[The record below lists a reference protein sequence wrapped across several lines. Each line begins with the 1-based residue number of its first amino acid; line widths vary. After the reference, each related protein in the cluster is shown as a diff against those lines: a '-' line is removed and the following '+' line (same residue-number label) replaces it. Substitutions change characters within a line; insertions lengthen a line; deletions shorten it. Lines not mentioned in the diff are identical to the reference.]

1 MHDDA
6 TSLGGCERCGAP
18 LAAAATGQICPACEV
33 AAASSAESQLTGEEP
48 TVLSPLSGSGAAVH
62 VSQRLAAGQVFG
74 PYRIERLLGRG
85 GMGEVYEAEHV
96 EQGRRLA
103 LKVLN
108 QQLAGPQDRARFLRE
123 GRLAASIN
131 HPNSVYIFGSEEI
144 LDTPVISMELLPGG
158 TLKDQVKRCGPLA
171 PTEAVDAVLQVIAG
185 LETANAAGILHRD
198 VKPANCFI
206 DRDNVIKI
214 GDFGLSISSLA
225 RDVSQVT
232 ERGTFQGTP
241 QFASPEQ
248 MRGEPL
254 DVRAD
259 IYSVGATLY
268 YLLTGEPPF
277 DGANL
282 TVLLTRIA
290 TEPPRSPRAIQPKV
304 PTRLAALV
312 LHCLSKNRAAR
323 PATYAVLE
331 DALRPFGSTAAT
343 VATLGHRFGAWL
355 IDFLVVLV
363 STVPLSLYQQSQ
375 FVRYGT
381 VPTWTNLIRLF
392 VGCAYFGTF
401 EGMWGASLGKR
412 LLGLRVVGKDG
423 HDPGLARGWLRALIF
438 FKVPAL
444 CVGVPLIVIGQGRA
458 LLLSPMELQLLF
470 SVQHPLI
477 AFAVRWGSFLLT
489 ASLFI
494 TARRHNGFAGLH
506 EVLSRTRVVQRSQR
520 HGRMRLDVPPTD
532 ASLTRE
538 TCRIGP
544 YDVVGSLGMAG
555 DGELLLAIDPTLR
568 RHVWIHRFPPGA
580 SAVPARVRDLSRP
593 GRARWLGGRRTAT
606 EAWDAYE
613 ASDGVPLITLA
624 AQPQPWARV
633 KYWLLDLAHELDAGL
648 QDGSLPL
655 LGVNHVWVTAH
666 GRAKL
671 LDFPAPGTPPASRPP
686 APPTTASAQELLL
699 SAAKNSP
706 PLYRLP
712 LSTESFINALA
723 RGEFTSVRGVV
734 SAISSLVPRP
744 DEITKWRRAIPILI
758 CALMSALGGASM
770 VLGMR
775 LQQQTPGFAEL
786 RSDLQQLT
794 LLARKSDRESV
805 RQQAA
810 LAVYVGSRFGA
821 TLADGKTWRDPIM
834 APVLGQFHSLVNRIL
849 VEHRRVSPEELTD
862 ATAILQPFLQ
872 KQRRD
877 LDRDA
882 SVPKTVGFIVG
893 AGATLVAIMLFGL
906 VWSFA
911 LQGGLFIRQFGAA
924 VVTSAGTQASRRRTL
939 WRAVIA
945 WAPLS
950 VLAYEVYRVADLYIG
965 DPPHVHQPSIALL
978 LLSGLVVL
986 AGLVWMIVRPS
997 RGVQDYL
1004 ARTWLVPR

>member
-1 MHDDA
+1 MNDG

-18 LAAAATGQICPACEV
+18 LADVATRQICPACEV

-48 TVLSPLSGSGAAVH
+48 TVLSPLSGSGDAVH
-62 VSQRLAAGQVFG
+62 VSQRLAAGQIFG

-131 HPNSVYIFGSEEI
+131 HPNSVYIFGSEEV
-144 LDTPVISMELLPGG
+144 LGTPVISMELLPAG
-158 TLKDQVKRCGPLA
+158 TLKDHVKRRGPLPPA
-171 PTEAVDAVLQVIAG
+171 EAVDAVLQIIAG
-185 LETANAAGILHRD
+185 LEAANAAGILHRD
-198 VKPANCFI
+198 VKPGNCFI
-206 DRDNVIKI
+206 DRDNAIKI

-232 ERGTFQGTP
+232 ERGVFQGTP

-268 YLLTGEPPF
+268 YLLTGQPPF
-277 DGANL
+277 DGDNL

-312 LHCLSKNRAAR
+312 LRCLSKDRAAR
-323 PATYAVLE
+323 PANYAALE
-331 DALRPFGSTAAT
+331 DALRPFSSTAPT

-355 IDFLVVLV
+355 IDLVVLL
-363 STVPLSLYQQSQ
+363 VPTLPLTFYYQYQ
-375 FVRYGT
+375 FLRGGT
-381 VPTWTNLIRLF
+381 VPTWVQLIQL
-392 VGCAYFGTF
+392 VTGCAYFGTL
-401 EGMWGASLGKR
+401 EGLWGSSFGKR
-412 LLGLRVVGKDG
+412 LLGLRVVGPDG
-423 HDPGLARGWLRALIF
+423 HDPGLSRGWLRAFIF
-438 FKVPAL
+438 SLPGM
-444 CVGVPLIVIGQGRA
+444 CIGVPVMVIGQGRA
-458 LLLSPMELQLLF
+458 FLF
-470 SVQHPLI
+470 GAQHPLI
-477 AFAVRWGSFLLT
+477 GFAVSWGVYFLM
-489 ASLFI
+489 ASLFA

-506 EVLSRTRVVQRSQR
+506 EMLSRTRVVQRSQPQA
-520 HGRMRLDVPPTD
+520 RMALEVRATD
-532 ASLTRE
+532 ASLICGTY
-538 TCRIGP
+538 RIGP
-544 YDVVGSLGMAG
+544 YDVVGSLGVAG
-555 DGELLLAIDPTLR
+555 EGELLLATDPRLR
-568 RHVWIHRFPPGA
+568 RHVWIHQLPPGA
-580 SAVPARVRDLSRP
+580 AVLPARVRDLSRP
-593 GRARWLGGRRTAT
+593 GRPRWLSGRRTAT

-633 KYWLLDLAHELDAGL
+633 KYWLLDLAHELEAGL
-648 QDGSLPL
+648 HDGSLPP
-655 LGVNHVWVTAH
+655 LGVNHVWVTVR

-671 LDFPAPGTPPASRPP
+671 LDFPAPGTPPVSRPP
-686 APPTTASAQELLL
+686 AAPTTGSAQELLL
-699 SAAKNSP
+699 STAKNSP

-712 LSTESFINALA
+712 LSTEAFLNALA
-723 RGEFTSVRGVV
+723 RGEFSSVREAVN
-734 SAISSLVPRP
+734 AISSLVPRS
-744 DEITKWRRAIPILI
+744 DEIVRWRRAVPILI
-758 CALMSALGGASM
+758 CALIPAVVVAAMTIGMQLAQRTSM
-770 VLGMR
+770 KPEFR
-775 LQQQTPGFAEL
+775 EL
-786 RSDLQQLT
+786 TSDLSQLT
-794 LLARKSDRESV
+794 LLARKSDAESV

-810 LAVYVGSRFGA
+810 LSVYVGSRFGP
-821 TLADGKTWRDPIM
+821 TLADDKTWQNPM
-834 APVLGQFHSLVNRIL
+834 TAAVLERFHPLANRIL
-849 VEHRRVSPEELTD
+849 AEHRSVSPEELTS
-862 ATAILQPFLQ
+862 ATAILQPFFQ
-872 KQRRD
+872 KQRKHFD
-877 LDRDA
+877 QDA
-882 SVPKTVGFIVG
+882 SVPSTVFVSVG
-893 AGATLVAIMLFGL
+893 AVLTLVPIVLFGL

-911 LQGGLFIRQFGAA
+911 LQGGLFIRLFGAA
-924 VVTSAGTQASRRRTL
+924 VVTNAGRQASRLRTL

-950 VLAYEVYRVADLYIG
+950 VVAYELFRVADLYVG
-965 DPPHVHQPSIALL
+965 DPPHIHQPSIALL
-978 LLSGLVVL
+978 VLSGLIVL
-986 AGLVWMIVRPS
+986 GGLVLMIVRPS